1 MGAKTQHE
9 RIVIGLKIKQLR
21 QAKGMSFSELSQV
34 SGLSVSYLNEIEK
47 GKKYPKDEKMD
58 ALLAA
63 LSTDRATLESPLFF
77 KNLAPVTELLESNF
91 LNELPLELYGID
103 LAKVVE
109 LIANAPTQVGAF
121 ISTLLDISR
130 NYALREEN
138 FYFAA
143 LRSYLELN
151 QNYFQELEDA
161 AAAFMAEFHLPDTRP
176 LSPETLA
183 RLLETEYGYTIHE
196 GGLDAWTELR
206 NLRAVFVPE
215 RKALLL
221 NSNLSANQRAFQFGK
236 ELAFQFLKIQ
246 QRAITSSLL
255 RGLSFEEV
263 LNHARATYF
272 SDALLLPLQPFI
284 RDFAEFASGPH
295 WDGSAFLNWMK
306 RYGATPEMFY
316 HRLTNILPKYFGL
329 DQLFFMR
336 FVHNPETS
344 RFEVDRELHLSKR
357 HKPQGNGLS
366 EHYCRRWVS
375 ISLLEDL
382 QRLQKDGKSV
392 DTIVKAQRSRFVGEH
407 DEYLC
412 FTIARTSYPSPNRNV
427 SVTLGLLVND
437 TLRRKIP
444 LIDDPSITIREVGTT
459 CERCPIAD
467 CAERAAPPVVVER
480 RKRSQRIQQQLGE
493 ILGD

>member
-9 RIVIGLKIKQLR
+9 RIVTGLKFKQLR
-21 QAKGMSFSELSQV
+21 QAKGMSFSDLAQR
-34 SGLSVSYLNEIEK
+34 SGLSISYLNEIEK

-63 LSTDRATLESPLFF
+63 LGTNREELDSPLIF

-143 LRSYLELN
+143 LRSYLELH
-151 QNYFQELEDA
+151 QNYFQPLEDA
-161 AAAFMAEFHLPDTRP
+161 AASFIAEFHLPENRP
-176 LSPETLA
+176 LSPEILG
-183 RLLETEYGYTIHE
+183 RLLETEYGYAIHE

-206 NLRAVFVPE
+206 NLRAVFVPA

-221 NSNLSANQRAFQFGK
+221 NSNLSTNQRAFQFGK
-236 ELAFQFLKIQ
+236 ELAFQYLNIQ
-246 QRAITSSLL
+246 QRAVTSSLL

-284 RDFAEFASGPH
+284 RDFAEFAANLR
-295 WDGSAFLNWMK
+295 WDGAPFLEWMK

-336 FVHNPETS
+336 FVHDPETGD
-344 RFEVDRELHLSKR
+344 FEVDRELHLSKR
-357 HKPQGNGLS
+357 HKPHGNGLS

-382 QRLQKDGKSV
+382 QRLRKEGKSV
-392 DTIVKAQRSRFVGEH
+392 DTIVKAQRSRFVGED

-437 TLRRKIP
+437 TLRRKIRF
-444 LIDDPSITIREVGTT
+444 LDDPSISVREVGTT

-480 RKRSQRIQQQLGE
+480 RRRSQRIQQQLGE